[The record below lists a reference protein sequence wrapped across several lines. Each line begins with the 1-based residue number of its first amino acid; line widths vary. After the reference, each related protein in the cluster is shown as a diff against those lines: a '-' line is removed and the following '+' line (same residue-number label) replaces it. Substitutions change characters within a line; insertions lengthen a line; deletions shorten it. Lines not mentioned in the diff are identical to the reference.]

1 MQDNAMSRWLSP
13 LMAFCLSFIIIATVA
28 PIVGIQTERQLDFW
42 LLWLGTMLVLALP
55 ICYLEIAL
63 AKRSKTTA
71 LNALSNLTRDADA
84 SPRWRLVG
92 WMAVVFIPFLAGA
105 MLFNVSQY
113 SAQWVAQGIAP
124 QYLFVGSA
132 IAAVILSLAPRM
144 ILALITAIG
153 VIAAL
158 VFAQVSGTALPTW
171 QMTALEFSEWGSAT
185 VLALVASGLGLGL
198 YWQTSLVQVNQDDV
212 ASKTVLPIW
221 IAQLVAVLAFAY
233 FAVAAQLPVIALLV
247 ATVVGAAL
255 LLQLARE
262 QLVQRQVMVAVQWA
276 ILVAAVFV
284 WAIPE
289 ITPVFHIVL
298 VLWGLVICL
307 IYAIFAGWIMK
318 ISHLRKAMNFS
329 NELFYNLWRI
339 AVRIVLPLAIIL
351 AIVSVLGQLI

>member
-13 LMAFCLSFIIIATVA
+13 LMAFCLSFIIIATLA
-28 PIVGIQTERQLDFW
+28 PIVGIQAERQLDFW

-71 LNALSNLTRDADA
+71 LNALSSLTRDADA

-92 WMAVVFIPFLAGA
+92 WLAVVFIPFLAGA
-105 MLFNVSQY
+105 MLSSVSQY
-113 SAQWVAQGIAP
+113 SAQWLIQGVAP
-124 QYLFVGSA
+124 QFIFMGTA
-132 IAAVILSLAPRM
+132 IAALVLSLLPR
-144 ILALITAIG
+144 LALAGITALG

-158 VFAQVSGTALPTW
+158 IFAQVSGTALPEW
-171 QMTALEFSEWGSAT
+171 HMTALEFGEWGSAT

-198 YWQTSLVQVNQDDV
+198 YWQTSLVQAKQQEV

-221 IAQLVAVLAFAY
+221 FAQLVAVLAFAY

-247 ATVVGAAL
+247 ATIAGAAL

-262 QLVQRQVMVAVQWA
+262 QLAQRQMVVVVQWA
-276 ILVAAVFV
+276 IIAGAVLI

-289 ITPVFHIVL
+289 ITAIFNMVL

-307 IYAIFAGWIMK
+307 IYSLFAGWIMK

-329 NELFYNLWRI
+329 NELFYNVWRI
-339 AVRIVLPLAIIL
+339 AVRIVLPLSILL

>member
-13 LMAFCLSFIIIATVA
+13 LMAFCLSFIIIATLA
-28 PIVGIQTERQLDFW
+28 PIVGIQAERQLDFW
-42 LLWLGTMLVLALP
+42 LLWLGTILVLALP

-71 LNALSNLTRDADA
+71 LNALSSLTRDADA

-92 WMAVVFIPFLAGA
+92 WLAVVFIPFLAGA
-105 MLFNVSQY
+105 MLSSVSQY
-113 SAQWVAQGIAP
+113 SAQWLIQGVASQFIFMGT
-124 QYLFVGSA
+124 A
-132 IAAVILSLAPRM
+132 IAALVLSLLPR
-144 ILALITAIG
+144 LALVGITTLG

-158 VFAQVSGTALPTW
+158 IFAQVSGTALPEW
-171 QMTALEFSEWGSAT
+171 QMTALEFGEWGSAT

-198 YWQTSLVQVNQDDV
+198 YWQTSLVQAKQQDI

-221 IAQLVAVLAFAY
+221 FAQLVAVLAFAY

-247 ATVVGAAL
+247 ATIAGAAL

-262 QLVQRQVMVAVQWA
+262 QLAQRQMVVVVQWA
-276 ILVAAVFV
+276 IIAGAVLI

-289 ITPVFHIVL
+289 ITALFNMVL

-307 IYAIFAGWIMK
+307 IYSLFAGWIMK

-329 NELFYNLWRI
+329 NELFYNVWRI
-339 AVRIVLPLAIIL
+339 AVRIVLPLSILL

>member
-13 LMAFCLSFIIIATVA
+13 LMAFCLSFIIIATLA
-28 PIVGIQTERQLDFW
+28 PIVGIQAERQLDFW

-71 LNALSNLTRDADA
+71 LNALFSLTRDADA

-92 WMAVVFIPFLAGA
+92 WLAVVFIPFLAGA
-105 MLFNVSQY
+105 MLSSVSQY
-113 SAQWVAQGIAP
+113 SAQWLIQGMAP
-124 QYLFVGSA
+124 QLIFMGTA
-132 IAAVILSLAPRM
+132 IAALVLSLLPR
-144 ILALITAIG
+144 LALAGITALC

-158 VFAQVSGTALPTW
+158 IFAQISGTALPEW
-171 QMTALEFSEWGSAT
+171 HMTALEFGEWGSAT

-198 YWQTSLVQVNQDDV
+198 YWQTSLVQAKQQDI

-221 IAQLVAVLAFAY
+221 FAQLVAVLAFAY

-247 ATVVGAAL
+247 ATIAGAAL

-262 QLVQRQVMVAVQWA
+262 QLAQRQMVVVVQWA
-276 ILVAAVFV
+276 IIAGAVLI

-289 ITPVFHIVL
+289 ITAIFNRVL
-298 VLWGLVICL
+298 VIWGLVICL
-307 IYAIFAGWIMK
+307 IYSLFAGWIMK

-329 NELFYNLWRI
+329 NELFYNVWRI
-339 AVRIVLPLAIIL
+339 AVRIVLPLSILL

>member
-105 MLFNVSQY
+105 MLFSVSQY
-113 SAQWVAQGIAP
+113 STQWFIQGFAP
-124 QYLFVGSA
+124 QYVFVGTA
-132 IAAVILSLAPRM
+132 VAAVILSLAPRLV
-144 ILALITAIG
+144 LAVITALG

-158 VFAQVSGTALPTW
+158 IFSQVSGVALPAW
-171 QMTALEFSEWGSAT
+171 QMTALEFGEWGSAT

-198 YWQTSLVQVNQDDV
+198 YWQTSLVQAKQDTA

-221 IAQLVAVLAFAY
+221 IAQLLAVLAFAY

-247 ATVVGAAL
+247 ATVAGAAL

-262 QLVQRQVMVAVQWA
+262 QLAQRQMIMVVQWA
-276 ILVAAVFV
+276 IIVAAVLV

-289 ITPVFHIVL
+289 ITPVFHMVL
-298 VLWGLVICL
+298 LLWGLVICL
-307 IYAIFAGWIMK
+307 IYAVFAGWIMK

-329 NELFYNLWRI
+329 NELFYNVWRI
-339 AVRIVLPLAIIL
+339 AVRIVLPLSIIL